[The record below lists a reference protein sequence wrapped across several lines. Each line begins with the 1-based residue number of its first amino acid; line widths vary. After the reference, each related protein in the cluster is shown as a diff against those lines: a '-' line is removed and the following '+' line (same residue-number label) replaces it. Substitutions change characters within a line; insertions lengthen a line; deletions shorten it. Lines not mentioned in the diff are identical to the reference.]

1 MTREEQKATA
11 ANKFYHNNIEC
22 YDAFLHGVEWADKH
36 PKDVWHH
43 ATEEPEFV
51 EMLIVYLDK
60 DGFIDIFNWTELKEL
75 CGDSWDNYVSYND
88 LVMWAYVDD
97 FMSPNIRKQYI
108 NNE

>member
-1 MTREEQKATA
+1 MEYLILALGVLCLALALWITA
-11 ANKFYHNNIEC
+11 FK
-22 YDAFLHGVEWADKH
+22 KH
-36 PKDVWHH
+36 PKNVWHH
-43 ATEEPEFV
+43 ATEEPEFE

-88 LVMWAYVDD
+88 LVMWVYVDD